1 MQSGWILQAQSSLV
15 PDLLPVLT
23 VFTSWRICFRFK
35 NDITLC
41 CVFLYSGRELVSICY
56 LLGNFSVSIDSTG
69 MLIWRQSRFT
79 KMVQGINGHTSF
91 WLTVLFFWYKC
102 NYCILFADSV
112 HLIDVL
118 MQGSPIYKTF
128 VYSVVLSWLFNLCV
142 LYTYVICDV
151 MVSSFFICTC
161 SD

>member
-56 LLGNFSVSIDSTG
+56 LSGNFSVSIDSTG

-91 WLTVLFFWYKC
+91 WLTVVQLLYIICGFCASYWCFNARISNIQNFCLLSSSKLIVQFMCPLYLCDMWCNGFF
-102 NYCILFADSV
+102 
-112 HLIDVL
+112 
-118 MQGSPIYKTF
+118 
-128 VYSVVLSWLFNLCV
+128 
-142 LYTYVICDV
+142 
-151 MVSSFFICTC
+151 FFICTC